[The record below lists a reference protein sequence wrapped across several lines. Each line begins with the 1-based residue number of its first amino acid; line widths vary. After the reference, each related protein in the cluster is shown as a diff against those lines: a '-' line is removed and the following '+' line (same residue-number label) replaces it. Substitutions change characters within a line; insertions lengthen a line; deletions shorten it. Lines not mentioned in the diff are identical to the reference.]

1 VSITPIDASSLPL
14 NNLSRKS
21 GSEGVIIF
29 DVLVSIYTTVDDEGS
44 LLSLS
49 QFPNLFLKLL
59 EYT

>member
-21 GSEGVIIF
+21 GSEGVIVF
-29 DVLVSIYTTVDDEGS
+29 DMLVSVYTILDSEGS
-44 LLSLS
+44 LLLLS
-49 QFPNLFLKLL
+49 QSPNLFLKLL